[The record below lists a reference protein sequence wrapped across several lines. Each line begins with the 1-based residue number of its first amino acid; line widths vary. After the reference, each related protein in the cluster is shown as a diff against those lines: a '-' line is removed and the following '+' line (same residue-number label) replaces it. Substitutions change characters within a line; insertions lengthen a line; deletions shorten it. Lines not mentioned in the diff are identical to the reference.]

1 VESFIRGLPKA
12 ELHVHIEGTL
22 EPELMFEL
30 AAKNATTIG
39 YASVGEL
46 HAAYEFSCLQDFL
59 DIYHQGA
66 AVLQDANDF
75 YRLTTAYLKNAAADN
90 VRHAEIFF
98 DAQTHTNRGVA
109 MGAVVEG
116 LSAACAN
123 AEEQLGITTGLIMCF
138 LRHLSQDEAM
148 TTLDQALPY
157 REQLL
162 GVGLASSEVG
172 HPPSKFVE
180 VFARAR
186 AKGLHTVAH
195 AGEEGPPEY
204 VREALDLLHVERIDH
219 GIRAMEDSELVARLR
234 YEAVPLTVCPLSNV
248 KLGAV
253 ASIAEHP
260 LPAMFEQGLMV
271 TINSDDPAYFGGYV
285 GDNYL
290 AVAGDTGFDK
300 EALTEMARNSVEA
313 SFASADRKSRIHA
326 EIDGYAASEAGR
338 R

>member
-39 YASVGEL
+39 YGSIDEL
-46 HAAYEFSCLQDFL
+46 RSAYEFSCLQDFL
-59 DIYHQGA
+59 DVYHQGA
-66 AVLQDANDF
+66 AVLQDADDF
-75 YRLTTAYLKNAAADN
+75 YRLTTAYLNNAAADN

-98 DAQTHTNRGVA
+98 DAQTHTDRGVP

-123 AEEQLGITTGLIMCF
+123 AEERLGITTGLIMCF

-157 REQLL
+157 RDQLL

-172 HPPSKFVE
+172 HPPSKFVD

-186 AKGLHTVAH
+186 AEGLHTVAH

-234 YEAVPLTVCPLSNV
+234 DEAVPLTVCPLSNV

-253 ASIAEHP
+253 ANIAAHP
-260 LPAMFEQGLMV
+260 LPAMYEQGLMV

-290 AVAGDTGFDK
+290 AVTRDTQLDRN
-300 EALTEMARNSVEA
+300 ALTEMARNSVNS
-313 SFASADRKSRIHA
+313 SFASPRLKNALVA
-326 EIDGYAASEAGR
+326 EIDQYAASQT
-338 R
+338 